1 VRVLRNIQKND
12 SPLNQS
18 YTEFNSHIR
27 YFILALRVR
36 PLKSISYDIKRINSF
51 KMKLEDTGHGVH
63 EMITEKY
70 EKIQSLE
77 EKYVSLCFTL

>member
-1 VRVLRNIQKND
+1 MNQWKSIFINFVRVLRNIQKND

-36 PLKSISYDIKRINSF
+36 PLKSISY
-51 KMKLEDTGHGVH
+51 
-63 EMITEKY
+63 EK
-70 EKIQSLE
+70 
-77 EKYVSLCFTL
+77 

>member
-1 VRVLRNIQKND
+1 VLRDKQKLIN
-12 SPLNQS
+12 P
-18 YTEFNSHIR
+18 TEFNSHIR

-63 EMITEKY
+63 EMITQKD

-77 EKYVSLCFTL
+77 EKYVSLSFIL